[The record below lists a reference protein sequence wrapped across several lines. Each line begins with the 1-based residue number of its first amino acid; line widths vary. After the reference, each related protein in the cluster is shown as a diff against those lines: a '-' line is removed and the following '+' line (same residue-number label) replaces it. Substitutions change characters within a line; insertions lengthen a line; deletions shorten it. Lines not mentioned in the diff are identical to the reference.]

1 MIMAACYVK
10 CSTGSDIGR
19 GIHRRMPLCRI
30 VSDNVFFGCAHPSE
44 HGLHSRHVVLVL
56 SCLVCRRYEM
66 DWEGRK
72 MAVLMRARHRDRD
85 RESKVL
91 ATVEPKIMTPL
102 LKETHELLP
111 STVPRFPVRPST
123 SCSLA
128 ALRATATCARTLRSP
143 VTLGCGRLPY
153 TSTEQPPL

>member
-44 HGLHSRHVVLVL
+44 HGLHSRRVVLVL
-56 SCLVCRRYEM
+56 SCRVCRRYEM

-91 ATVEPKIMTPL
+91 ATVEPNNYDTTLERDTRTPS
-102 LKETHELLP
+102 EYSAAFSSQAFYIVLP
-111 STVPRFPVRPST
+111 RRTPRHSYM
-123 SCSLA
+123 CSYSQISSHAGLWTA
-128 ALRATATCARTLRSP
+128 ALH
-143 VTLGCGRLPY
+143 
-153 TSTEQPPL
+153 QH